1 MKLENAIAIT
11 GGIAS
16 GKSSVCNLLKLYGY
30 SIIDADKIAH
40 NALNI
45 LKDEVVLEF
54 GSKILDSSNNIDRKK
69 LGAIVFCDDTKRKI
83 LEHILHPFIRN
94 EILQIAKELEK
105 YKKVYFVDIPLFFE
119 AKEKYPINRILLI
132 YTPKQIQ
139 IDRLIKRD
147 NIKAELALKKIESQ
161 IDIESKKALSTY
173 IIDNS
178 KDLAHLQS
186 QIESFIKTL

>member
-16 GKSSVCNLLKLYGY
+16 GKSSVCDLLKLYGY

-54 GSKILDSSNNIDRKK
+54 GSEILDSSNNIDRKK

-83 LEHILHPFIRN
+83 LENILHPFIRN

-147 NIKAELALKKIESQ
+147 NIKAELAIKKIESQ

>member
-1 MKLENAIAIT
+1 MKLENAIVIT

-54 GSKILDSSNNIDRKK
+54 GNEILDSNKNIDRKK
-69 LGAIVFCDDTKRKI
+69 LGSIIFCDSIKRKI
-83 LEHILHPFIRN
+83 LENILHPFIRN
-94 EILQIAKELEK
+94 EILKKAQDLEK

-119 AKEKYPINRILLI
+119 VKEKYPIDRILLI
-132 YTPKQIQ
+132 YTPKEIQ

-147 NIKAELALKKIESQ
+147 NITLDLALKKVDSQ
-161 IDIESKKALSTY
+161 MDIESKIALSTY
-173 IIDNS
+173 VIDNS

-186 QIESFIKTL
+186 QVESLIKML